1 MTRLQLARRYNRSY
15 TSVMKTAISIPDE
28 LFESAEQFAQRRGL
42 SRSELY
48 ATALRQYL
56 QEHRSEA
63 ITQQLDAIYSE
74 EASTLDPAL
83 VRAQTQALSKDE
95 W

>member
-1 MTRLQLARRYNRSY
+1 
-15 TSVMKTAISIPDE
+15 MKTAISIPDE

-48 ATALRQYL
+48 TTALRKYL

-63 ITQQLDAIYSE
+63 ITQQLDALYSE
-74 EASTLDPAL
+74 EASTLDPAF
-83 VRAQTQALSKDE
+83 VRAQTQAVPKDE

>member
-1 MTRLQLARRYNRSY
+1 
-15 TSVMKTAISIPDE
+15 MKTAISIPDE
-28 LFESAEQFAQRRGL
+28 LFESAEQFAQRRGM

-56 QEHRSEA
+56 QEHRSEG
-63 ITQQLDAIYSE
+63 ITEQLDAIYSTE
-74 EASTLDPAL
+74 PSSLDPAL
-83 VRAQTQALSKDE
+83 VHLQARSLPKDE

>member
-1 MTRLQLARRYNRSY
+1 
-15 TSVMKTAISIPDE
+15 MKTAISIPDE
-28 LFESAEQFAQRRGL
+28 LFDSAEQFAQQRGV

-63 ITQQLDAIYSE
+63 ITERLNAIYDVE
-74 EASTLDPAL
+74 PSTLDPAFTD
-83 VRAQTQALSKDE
+83 AQARSLPRDE

>member
-1 MTRLQLARRYNRSY
+1 
-15 TSVMKTAISIPDE
+15 MKTAISIPDA

-42 SRSELY
+42 TRSQLY
-48 ATALRQYL
+48 TTALQQYL

-63 ITQQLDAIYSE
+63 ITEQLNAIYDSE
-74 EASTLDPAL
+74 SSTLDPAL
-83 VRAQTQALSKDE
+83 TRAQTRSLQQDE

>member
-1 MTRLQLARRYNRSY
+1 MARARLASWYNRGY
-15 TSVMKTAISIPDE
+15 TSPMKTAISIPDE

-74 EASTLDPAL
+74 EASTLDPVL
-83 VRAQTQALSKDE
+83 VQAQTHALSKDE